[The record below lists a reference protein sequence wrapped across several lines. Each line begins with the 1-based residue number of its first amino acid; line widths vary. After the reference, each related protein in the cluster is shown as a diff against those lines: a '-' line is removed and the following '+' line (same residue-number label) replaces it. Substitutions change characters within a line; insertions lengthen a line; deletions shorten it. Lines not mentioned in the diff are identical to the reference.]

1 MKNKRNSRLSNKI
14 DQLLELPREISGS
27 EPKITIIGFDEMLI
41 ENYKGIL
48 EYEEFYIKVST
59 NIGSININGFNLK
72 LEQVTEDDISVKG
85 KIESIDIE
93 RVIDE
98 EDE

>member
-1 MKNKRNSRLSNKI
+1 MKKKKNGRFSSKI
-14 DQLLELPREISGS
+14 DEILEVPREISS
-27 EPKITIIGFDEMLI
+27 IDPKITIIGFDEMLI

-48 EYEEFYIKVST
+48 EYEEFYIKINT
-59 NIGSININGFNLK
+59 AIGNININGFSLN

-93 RVIDE
+93 RIIDE
-98 EDE
+98 

>member
-1 MKNKRNSRLSNKI
+1 MRNRKTNRVSNKLNNI
-14 DQLLELPREISGS
+14 LDVPRELTDNN
-27 EPKITIIGFDEMLI
+27 PKITIIGFDEMLI

-48 EYEEFYIKVST
+48 EYEEFYIKINT
-59 NIGSININGFNLK
+59 NLGNININGFNLG

-93 RVIDE
+93 RVID
-98 EDE
+98 DD